1 MTADRIKRMM
11 KRYWLKNGYIKYTR
25 EGYVPFDVADLL
37 LHDCSLNR
45 NTAEERR
52 SIYIYFRYRHPSL
65 YEEAKA
71 HAIRLDS
78 GRTD

>member
-11 KRYWLKNGYIKYTR
+11 KRFWLKNGYIKFTR
-25 EGYVPFDVADLL
+25 EGYVPFDAPDLL
-37 LHDCSLNR
+37 LHDCSLNQ
-45 NTAEERR
+45 NSTEKRR
-52 SIYIYFRYRHPSL
+52 SVYVYFRFRHPSL

-78 GRTD
+78 GRTE

>member
-1 MTADRIKRMM
+1 MTTDRIKRMM
-11 KRYWLKNGYIKYTR
+11 KRYWLKNGYIRFTK
-25 EGYVPFDVADLL
+25 EGYIPFDADIF
-37 LHDCSLNR
+37 LHDCSLNQHS
-45 NTAEERR
+45 TEERR
-52 SIYIYFRYRHPSL
+52 SVYVYFRFRHPSL